1 MGKIYSYLLKDF
13 FSTLVRYFLIL
24 FLLVSIMYFVRI
36 ANYTSVMTLS
46 FLDIF
51 QIYFYYVP
59 QIVIYTFPLTFFIA
73 LTYSLY
79 NFSKDGEM
87 LVLFSLGKP
96 PKKVLNLYLI
106 VAFLTSLALIIN
118 SLVLMP
124 LSEQASKNFMK
135 IKKMESKINVKDSEV
150 GQRVGGW
157 NIFTKK
163 ISDNSYKDLV
173 LFSKNTDKEQLILA
187 KNAKF
192 NSTNSKINL
201 VLNSGNHYLINK
213 KESIQTE
220 YKKLILTNNL
230 EKDELSHK
238 GILEYW
244 SDAKTNSYRSRWLS
258 IYILLSL
265 FPLLSVLN
273 TFSIGVI
280 NSRVQKR
287 VISLWVG
294 VTVLVYYGTAFKI
307 AAKSPLFG
315 SLAFITVFTTVSFLI
330 FRKLIL
336 KRY

>member
-1 MGKIYSYLLKDF
+1 MGKIYSYLLRDF
-13 FSTLVRYFLIL
+13 FSTVIRYFLIL

-46 FLDIF
+46 FVDIF

-73 LTYSLY
+73 LTYSLH

-87 LVLFSLGKP
+87 LVLFSLGKSP
-96 PKKVLNLYLI
+96 RKVLNLYLI
-106 VAFLTSLALIIN
+106 VAFLTSIALIIN
-118 SLVLMP
+118 SLILMP

-135 IKKMESKINVKDSEV
+135 IKKMESKINVKGNEV
-150 GQRVGGW
+150 GQSVSGW

-163 ISDNSYKDLV
+163 VSDNRYNDLV
-173 LFSKNTDKEQLILA
+173 LFSKTKDKEQLILA
-187 KNAKF
+187 KNAQF

-201 VLNSGNHYLINK
+201 VLNAGNHYLINH
-213 KESIQTE
+213 KETIQTG
-220 YKKLILTNNL
+220 YQKLTLTNNL
-230 EKDELSHK
+230 HKDELSHK
-238 GILEYW
+238 SIFEYW

-258 IYILLSL
+258 IYILLSM
-265 FPLLSVLN
+265 FPLLSVFN
-273 TFSIGVI
+273 AFSIGVI

-294 VTVLVYYGTAFKI
+294 ISVLVYYGTAFKI
-307 AAKSPLFG
+307 AAKSPLLG
-315 SLAFITVFTTVSFLI
+315 SIGFITIFTLISFLI
-330 FRKLIL
+330 FNKIII